1 MRSFSIKGSRDMG
14 VIAGGCSE
22 IKNFCLLGRVGGRRK
37 REEIWGYVYMYS

>member
-22 IKNFCLLGRVGGRRK
+22 IKNFCLLGRVGGRLK
-37 REEIWGYVYMYS
+37 TEGIWRHLYAYD